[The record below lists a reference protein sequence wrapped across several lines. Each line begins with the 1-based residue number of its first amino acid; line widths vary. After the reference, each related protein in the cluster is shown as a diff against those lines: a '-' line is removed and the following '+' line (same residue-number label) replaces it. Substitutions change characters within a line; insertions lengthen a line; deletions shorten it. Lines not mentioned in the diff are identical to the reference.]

1 MNRAAVLSIP
11 IVLFVFIIFPSY
23 VFGESSLLREGI
35 EQHKQE
41 NYEEAI
47 DLLKKARKE
56 DPKSSSAAFFLGM
69 AYKQVMDYQNASE
82 HLRDAVTLTP
92 RIKEALIEL
101 TEVLYLW
108 GKLDEAKKWI
118 ETAEKEEIFPARIAF
133 LKGLVLQ
140 KEGRNIEAIESF
152 EKAKSL
158 DPISAGSGYSKMGL
172 FST

>member
-1 MNRAAVLSIP
+1 MNRVAVLSIA

-56 DPKSSSAAFFLGM
+56 DPKSSSAAF
-69 AYKQVMDYQNASE
+69 
-82 HLRDAVTLTP
+82 
-92 RIKEALIEL
+92 
-101 TEVLYLW
+101 
-108 GKLDEAKKWI
+108 
-118 ETAEKEEIFPARIAF
+118 

-140 KEGRNIEAIESF
+140 KEGRNLEAFTIINEMF
-152 EKAKSL
+152 TPQVL
-158 DPISAGSGYSKMGL
+158 
-172 FST
+172 STGFDRL